1 MKEQP
6 SPVSRRQRDIAALIR
21 QSGRVAV
28 DELAA
33 RFGVTAQTIRRDL
46 AELSDARIIT
56 RTHGGAVVASG
67 VENLAYDAR
76 KLVAHDAKA
85 RIGQAAAR
93 LIPDHSSLFI
103 NLGTTTEEVAQ
114 CIAGHEGLLVVTN
127 NINVANALYR
137 NSSIRV
143 IITAGTI
150 RASDGGIVGRMAA
163 ETVRQFKV
171 DIAIIGTSAIDED
184 GTLLDYDLREVQV
197 SRAFIENAHRIVLV
211 TDSSK
216 FSRRAPVRI
225 GRLDE
230 IDVLVTERL
239 PSVAIAEMCERLKI
253 EVIETGA
260 PDDPLPKDT
269 DEE

>member
-1 MKEQP
+1 MDQP
-6 SPVSRRQRDIAALIR
+6 NPVSRRKREIASLIR

-46 AELSDARIIT
+46 GELSDARIIT

-76 KLVAHDAKA
+76 KLVAHGAKA
-85 RIGQAAAR
+85 RIGAAAAR

-103 NLGTTTEEVAQ
+103 NLGTTTEEVGQA
-114 CIAGHEGLLVVTN
+114 IAGHDGLLVVTN

-137 NSSIRV
+137 NSSINV
-143 IITAGTI
+143 IITGGTI

-163 ETVRQFKV
+163 DVVRQFKV

-197 SRAFIENAHRIVLV
+197 SRAIIENAHRVVLV

-230 IDVLVTERL
+230 IDVLVTDRL
-239 PSVAIAEMCERLKI
+239 PGRAIAELCRSLKI
-253 EVIETGA
+253 EVIETGS
-260 PDDPLPKDT
+260 PDEAADT
-269 DEE
+269 PEG